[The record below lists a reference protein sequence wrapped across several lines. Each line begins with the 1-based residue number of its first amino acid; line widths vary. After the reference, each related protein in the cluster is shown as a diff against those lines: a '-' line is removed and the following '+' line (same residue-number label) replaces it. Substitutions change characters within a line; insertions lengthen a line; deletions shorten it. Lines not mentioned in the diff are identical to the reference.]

1 MHKQQ
6 LFTHFR
12 KEERSFVERALDWIY
27 RASVQHQEILTSF
40 LDPREQYIL
49 TTLVNRE
56 QNEIRM
62 VKDGGYINAERC
74 RVCIFP
80 EYLVP
85 EEDCFS
91 LVHLRLAS
99 DFSLEHREVLGSL
112 LGLGIQRH
120 IIGDILPKSDGADV
134 IIAKEMKDY
143 VMGTLTK
150 VGRKGIIISE
160 IARDQLWTE
169 QQYGMEQQ
177 AIVSSL
183 RLDTIIAAVCRISRT
198 KSAQL
203 VRLDKCKVNWQTIN
217 QPDYSVTIGDVISIR
232 GYGRIR
238 LDEVR
243 EATRKGRFPIC
254 YLRNF

>member
-1 MHKQQ
+1 MHNQQ

-12 KEERSFVERALDWIY
+12 KEEHSFVERALDWIY
-27 RASVQHQEILTSF
+27 RSSVHHNEVLTPF

-56 QNEIRM
+56 QNEIQM
-62 VKDGGYINAERC
+62 VKDGGYTNAERC

-85 EEDCFS
+85 GEDSFS
-91 LVHLRLAS
+91 LVYLSLS
-99 DFSLEHREVLGSL
+99 SEFSLEHREVLGSL

-120 IIGDILPKSDGADV
+120 IIGDILPKSNGADV
-134 IIAKEMKDY
+134 IIAKEMKNY

-183 RLDTIIAAVCRISRT
+183 RLDTIIAAVCRFSRT

-203 VRLDKCKVNWQTIN
+203 VRLGKCKVNWQTID
-217 QPDYSVTIGDVISIR
+217 QADYSVTTGDVISVR

-238 LDEVR
+238 LDEVQ
-243 EATRKGRFPIC
+243 ETTRKGRFPI
-254 YLRNF
+254 RFSRHF

>member
-1 MHKQQ
+1 MHNQQ

-12 KEERSFVERALDWIY
+12 KEEHAFVERALDWIFG
-27 RASVQHQEILTSF
+27 ASVRHQMVLTPF
-40 LDPREQYIL
+40 LDPRQQYIL

-56 QNEIRM
+56 QNDIYM
-62 VKDGGYINAERC
+62 VKDGGYEGAERC
-74 RVCIFP
+74 RICIYP
-80 EYLVP
+80 AYLQP
-85 EEDCFS
+85 EEDSFL
-91 LVHLRLAS
+91 LVYLNFQS
-99 DFSLEHREVLGSL
+99 EFSLEHREILGSL

-120 IIGDILPKSDGADV
+120 IIGDILPKNNGADV

-160 IARDQLWTE
+160 IARDQLRTE
-169 QQYGMEQQ
+169 QQNGMMQQ

-183 RLDTIIAAVCRISRT
+183 RLDAIIAAACRLSRT

-203 VRLDKCKVNWQTIN
+203 VRLGKCKVNWQTVD
-217 QPDYSVTIGDVISIR
+217 QVDYNVTTGDVISVR

-243 EATRKGRFPIC
+243 EATRKGRFPIRF
-254 YLRNF
+254 LHHF